1 MIQETTF
8 TKEWIQSISNEYKRG
23 KRKADPALIEKATKA
38 LHLLECLVITD
49 LKFVFKGGT
58 ALLLLLN
65 VMHRFSID
73 IDIVIEKNKGEENL
87 DAILS
92 NVVENS
98 PVFNRFEENV
108 RKDKDEIPK
117 AHYKIF
123 YQSALDGT
131 ENYVLL
137 DILFEKSH
145 YVELVEKDINCML
158 ISYAEPARF
167 VRMPSMDCILGDK
180 LTAFAPN
187 TTGIPYGRNKEL
199 EIIKQLF
206 DVGNLFDAMGDIKA
220 VGETFK
226 RMAQQELVYR
236 KRDVE
241 LGYTDVLDD
250 IFLTARIIGERGR
263 VEKETFELLQTG
275 VRTIKD
281 YIFSRNYIVESAVNS
296 SSKAAYLSLLIKY
309 DIQEVEKYDKS
320 IDMKLHDIN
329 LPEYKKLKSIIKFDP
344 EAYYYWCKSIEILEK
359 RISDASA

>member
-241 LGYTDVLDD
+241 LGYTDVQL
-250 IFLTARIIGERGR
+250 
-263 VEKETFELLQTG
+263 
-275 VRTIKD
+275 RTIFFRG
-281 YIFSRNYIVESAVNS
+281 IT
-296 SSKAAYLSLLIKY
+296 SL
-309 DIQEVEKYDKS
+309 
-320 IDMKLHDIN
+320 N
-329 LPEYKKLKSIIKFDP
+329 LL
-344 EAYYYWCKSIEILEK
+344 
-359 RISDASA
+359 